1 MSLDLQQSVAQLQ
14 QLFDAGKKDEVTKL
28 VTQLKVS
35 HGMHA
40 PEANHQIQLA
50 QSGLYFAP
58 PDANPQDLLAA
69 RELIYLLPITDN
81 RYDH

>member
-14 QLFDAGKKDEVTKL
+14 QLFDASKKDEVTKL

-40 PEANHQIQLA
+40 PEANH
-50 QSGLYFAP
+50 
-58 PDANPQDLLAA
+58 
-69 RELIYLLPITDN
+69 
-81 RYDH
+81 

>member
-35 HGMHA
+35 CRFSH
-40 PEANHQIQLA
+40 N
-50 QSGLYFAP
+50 
-58 PDANPQDLLAA
+58 N
-69 RELIYLLPITDN
+69 
-81 RYDH
+81 